1 MFMSRSICFVRS
13 IFIILV
19 ASDCKFRFYL
29 MTEIIVYIVLRENI
43 VMDGDTVTFN
53 VTSVERL
60 FLDHNPM

>member
-1 MFMSRSICFVRS
+1 
-13 IFIILV
+13 
-19 ASDCKFRFYL
+19 

-60 FLDHNPM
+60 SLDQNSM